1 MKCQKHKKIE
11 KQQKKSKTIRSLP
24 TLRPVTDENKRY
36 RKLNGTQR
44 QRRMAINEGV
54 RSEAKKT
61 GKTMKKAAI
70 AKKGRFNILRI
81 YRRNNKIKECKLIT
95 EDMRDMDEKYGLNKT
110 EDICGKK

>member
-1 MKCQKHKKIE
+1 MPKTQKNRKIT
-11 KQQKKSKTIRSLP
+11 KKSKTIRSLP
-24 TLRPVTDENKRY
+24 TLRPVTDENKKYRY
-36 RKLNGTQR
+36 KLNGTQR

-95 EDMRDMDEKYGLNKT
+95 EDMRYMDEKYGLNKT